1 MRLQGQ
7 AVNPADYTEELCR
20 GFADAYRDCLQDS
33 EAEKLLE
40 QFFEGRFRI
49 LLRHSQQYAM
59 YRLTS
64 LHPGVLG
71 STEERRKLL
80 EVLYEENMS
89 ECTKRLHDYE
99 IESLMR
105 MDIPY
110 FELAG
115 ESRSLYDGAGYG

>member
-1 MRLQGQ
+1 
-7 AVNPADYTEELCR
+7 
-20 GFADAYRDCLQDS
+20 
-33 EAEKLLE
+33 
-40 QFFEGRFRI
+40 
-49 LLRHSQQYAM
+49 M

-89 ECTKRLHDYE
+89 ERTKWLHDYE

-110 FELAG
+110 FELGG
-115 ESRSLYDGAGYG
+115 ESRSLYDGDGNEYPGISADDTIGSVEKKMEAFGQGG

>member
-1 MRLQGQ
+1 MPVVKNEGRSDICIAHEPIELQLTECVVRLQGQ

-80 EVLYEENMS
+80 EVL
-89 ECTKRLHDYE
+89 CQLPTT
-99 IESLMR
+99 
-105 MDIPY
+105 
-110 FELAG
+110 
-115 ESRSLYDGAGYG
+115 